1 MSGVISC
8 RQCGC
13 SEIDSDPARGDAV
26 CTNCGYVLEESIIV
40 SEVAFEEDGHG
51 GSSAIGQF
59 VSAESRGGG
68 GISGAPTGFHSGVGK
83 ESREITLR
91 SAKKKIVEVAQQ
103 LRLNQHCI
111 DMAFNFFKM
120 ALHKQLTK
128 GRKNSLTIAACV
140 YMTCRIE
147 GTPHLLIDFSDVVQM
162 DVYALGRAYVQI
174 SRALYINIPAVDPCM
189 YILRFAH
196 KFELG
201 DKTHDVAMTALRLV
215 QRMKRDWI
223 HLGRRP
229 SGLCGAALLISAR
242 LHNFSRTIH
251 DIISVVKV
259 HETTLRKRLIEFG
272 ETPSS
277 SLTLDEF
284 MSVDLEEEHDPP
296 SFKAARQKDRDR
308 LQRLLDEEVNDQ
320 FQQIQQ
326 KIEEELDKRRSKAIK
341 KRAEAALRINDA
353 IGSSVNESDDATRFI
368 VESTLSTINEVI
380 SPVNPGSHLECPAS
394 PNIRDIDRILMPP
407 PSTGDENQGQIIIQ
421 QHLQLA
427 SPVPDLTGTPDEN
440 DDGELDLD
448 GIDDDEIDAY
458 LMTREEALKKKETWE
473 KINAD
478 YIQQQKIKQEQLE
491 KERLEGKPEK
501 KKKKKQAKPKPTFQ
515 AKSANEAIKIMLMER
530 KMSNKINYD
539 VLKTLSGVDGA
550 EGLLSGN
557 EEASTASTEPV
568 TVIESGPV
576 VPPSRKRNLTE
587 SETEDKPA
595 VASTSKK
602 SKPVKIKTESK
613 PSTVDLKVGI
623 IEQEPVVIEQGSAEV
638 VVESG
643 PVNVEDFEDENESEG
658 EEELSARQLL
668 TQFRGEDEGDDD
680 YYE

>member
-1 MSGVISC
+1 
-8 RQCGC
+8 
-13 SEIDSDPARGDAV
+13 
-26 CTNCGYVLEESIIV
+26 
-40 SEVAFEEDGHG
+40 
-51 GSSAIGQF
+51 
-59 VSAESRGGG
+59 
-68 GISGAPTGFHSGVGK
+68 
-83 ESREITLR
+83 
-91 SAKKKIVEVAQQ
+91 
-103 LRLNQHCI
+103 
-111 DMAFNFFKM
+111 M

-128 GRKNSLTIAACV
+128 GRKNSLTIAARV
-140 YMTCRIE
+140 NMTCRSE
-147 GTPHLLIDFSDVVQM
+147 GTP
-162 DVYALGRAYVQI
+162 
-174 SRALYINIPAVDPCM
+174 PVDPCM

-201 DKTHDVAMTALRLV
+201 DKTHDVAMTALRL
-215 QRMKRDWI
+215 
-223 HLGRRP
+223 
-229 SGLCGAALLISAR
+229 
-242 LHNFSRTIH
+242 
-251 DIISVVKV
+251 
-259 HETTLRKRLIEFG
+259 IEFG

-284 MSVDLEEEHDPP
+284 MSFDLEEEHDPP
-296 SFKAARQKDRDR
+296 SFKARCETERQRSSSTNK
-308 LQRLLDEEVNDQ
+308 EVNDQ

-341 KRAEAALRINDA
+341 KRSSRINEDIA
-353 IGSSVNESDDATRFI
+353 
-368 VESTLSTINEVI
+368 
-380 SPVNPGSHLECPAS
+380 PVNPGPHLECPAS
-394 PNIRDIDRILMPP
+394 PNIRDIDRRLMPP

-427 SPVPDLTGTPDEN
+427 SPVPDLTETPDEN

-448 GIDDDEIDAY
+448 GIDDDDIDAY
-458 LMTREEALKKKETWE
+458 LMTREEALKIKETWE

-501 KKKKKQAKPKPTFQ
+501 KKKQAKPKPTFQ
-515 AKSANEAIKIMLMER
+515 AKSADEAIKIMLMER

-595 VASTSKK
+595 VTSTSKLYPN
-602 SKPVKIKTESK
+602 PVLLILTIAQDMKR
-613 PSTVDLKVGI
+613 
-623 IEQEPVVIEQGSAEV
+623 
-638 VVESG
+638 
-643 PVNVEDFEDENESEG
+643 FESEW
-658 EEELSARQLL
+658 
-668 TQFRGEDEGDDD
+668 
-680 YYE
+680 